1 MNPPTPCKH
10 DIASHDECIRMQNK
24 FSLTPFWYIAE
35 FEALHRTIVSDC
47 EACRCELETDKGE
60 PLPPCK
66 HDTNSRD
73 ARVEV
78 LWRHRFGLVPLWHR
92 AESHTGESLSYVPIE
107 SENEV
112 QLHAQTPQW
121 APDHE
126 YPSDPAWNPNSSA
139 DPYWKPESDRYSAY
153 NLSLLKKYC

>member
-1 MNPPTPCKH
+1 VNSKLMK
-10 DIASHDECIRMQNK
+10 ASHCRHANMM
-24 FSLTPFWYIAE
+24 PIAVMH
-35 FEALHRTIVSDC
+35 ALRH
-47 EACRCELETDKGE
+47 
-60 PLPPCK
+60 
-66 HDTNSRD
+66 
-73 ARVEV
+73 
-78 LWRHRFGLVPLWHR
+78 HRFGLVPLWHR
-92 AESHTGESLSYVPIE
+92 AESHTGESLSYMPIE

-112 QLHAQTPQW
+112 QLHMHTPQW